1 MRKHSIDFVATLD
14 SNFQAALTSAVALR
28 VGAKRDG
35 CVLIWLGTDV
45 LIDSRQK
52 PSMRQPLDE
61 KRKQNMRWCAEGLR
75 RPPRTMSGIRSS
87 ST

>member
-52 PSMRQPLDE
+52 PSMRHAARREAQ
-61 KRKQNMRWCAEGLR
+61 AEHALVC
-75 RPPRTMSGIRSS
+75 
-87 ST
+87 

>member
-52 PSMRQPLDE
+52 RHAARREAQ
-61 KRKQNMRWCAEGLR
+61 AEHALVC
-75 RPPRTMSGIRSS
+75 
-87 ST
+87 